1 MRQLTALLCT
11 LLLVFTA
18 SFSMVAIAQEDDDS
32 DSTAA
37 VRVGHFASDAPRVD
51 IYLDGEA
58 VIEDLAYT
66 QVTPFLA
73 LPAGMYEVAVVPV
86 GADIEDA
93 VIGPLEVDFSAD
105 TNTTVAA
112 VGTLENETLTAT
124 IFTEDYDPLQ
134 DNRAGLT
141 VFHAIDGEGAVNI
154 IGSGTQLVDFLRY
167 PDLEQG
173 FDGAFTRTVPA
184 GLYDLSVQVDATGV
198 IVRAAT
204 DVPLADGQYYLVVA
218 LGTAG
223 TDGDLLVV
231 TPEGNLNVPLEEETP
246 TPDDTDTT
254 EDTATIAE
262 GIANLRVGHFAPD
275 APNVDIFIDGEL
287 TVGNLAFT
295 SVTQFLELP
304 SGTYEIAIA
313 ATGDAVDD
321 ERLIFEVTLE
331 ADTHTTIGAIG
342 SIENDSLDVTVFTE
356 NYGALS
362 DGTARIT
369 VLHTIENEREINVYG
384 STVLLI
390 QVLRYPNAELGA
402 DGAFTRDVPAGRY
415 NLSVRLAEANLTIRS
430 TTGVELEDGE
440 YYLIVALGP
449 QSEEGDLLIVPS
461 AGNLESTDSE

>member
-1 MRQLTALLCT
+1 
-11 LLLVFTA
+11 
-18 SFSMVAIAQEDDDS
+18 
-32 DSTAA
+32 
-37 VRVGHFASDAPRVD
+37 
-51 IYLDGEA
+51 
-58 VIEDLAYT
+58 
-66 QVTPFLA
+66 
-73 LPAGMYEVAVVPV
+73 
-86 GADIEDA
+86 
-93 VIGPLEVDFSAD
+93 
-105 TNTTVAA
+105 
-112 VGTLENETLTAT
+112 
-124 IFTEDYDPLQ
+124 
-134 DNRAGLT
+134 
-141 VFHAIDGEGAVNI
+141 
-154 IGSGTQLVDFLRY
+154 
-167 PDLEQG
+167 DLEQG

-231 TPEGNLNVPLEEETP
+231 TPEGNLNVPLEEEETP
-246 TPDDTDTT
+246 APDDADTT
-254 EDTATIAE
+254 EDTATVAE

-275 APNVDIFIDGEL
+275 APNVDVFIDGEL

-304 SGTYEIAIA
+304 SGTYEIAVS
-313 ATGDAVDD
+313 ATGDTADNAVI
-321 ERLIFEVTLE
+321 EPFEVTLE
-331 ADTHTTIGAIG
+331 ANTHTTIGAIG
-342 SIENDSLDVTVFTE
+342 SIENESLDVTVFTE